1 MRNSILLL
9 ADIRMPSPSRPVPAA
24 AIAALSNGKKIEAI
38 KIVREEWGP
47 DLKDSKDAVEAAVK
61 TQPALAATMQEA
73 SANSQRSGL
82 TWLFVVA
89 LIGAVI
95 YYFFRAR

>member
-1 MRNSILLL
+1 
-9 ADIRMPSPSRPVPAA
+9 MPPTSRPFPAA
-24 AIAALSNGKKIEAI
+24 AIAALSSGNKIEAI
-38 KIVREEWGP
+38 KIVRQEWGT
-47 DLKDSKDAVEAAVK
+47 DMKDSKDAVESYVK

-95 YYFFRAR
+95 YYFLRAR

>member
-9 ADIRMPSPSRPVPAA
+9 ADIRMPPPSRPFPAA
-24 AIAALSNGKKIEAI
+24 AIAALSNGRKIEAI
-38 KIVREEWGP
+38 KIVREEWGT
-47 DLKDSKDAVEAAVK
+47 DLKDYKDAVEAYVK
-61 TQPALAATMQEA
+61 SQPALAATMQEA

-89 LIGAVI
+89 LVGAVI

>member
-1 MRNSILLL
+1 LLL
-9 ADIRMPSPSRPVPAA
+9 ADIRMPPTSRPFPAA
-24 AIAALSNGKKIEAI
+24 AIAALHNGNKIDAI
-38 KIVREEWGP
+38 KIVRQEWGT
-47 DLKDSKDAVEAAVK
+47 DLKDSKDAVEAYVK

-89 LIGAVI
+89 LIGALV
-95 YYFFRAR
+95 YYFVRAR